1 MNLYWHNIQPAF
13 KLNGVHYKLD
23 ELSEI
28 AYSVIKEGDSF
39 EASIGVF
46 LLDWLTDKPTVEVYT
61 SGSTGKPK
69 KIILKKEH
77 MVNSAIATGKHF
89 NLSEGD
95 TALLCLS
102 CSGIAGKMMLVR
114 AMVLGLALDYVAPSS
129 TPLANTHSTYD
140 FAAMVPLQV
149 ENSLEQ
155 LPQIGTLIV
164 GGAPIAKSLKEKL
177 ELVSSKIFETY
188 GMTETITHIAVK
200 RIGNDYVK
208 SSTVENHVKSS
219 AVETY
224 FITLPDITVST
235 DNRGCLVINA
245 PNISDVEIITNDMV
259 ELIDD
264 NHFKW
269 LGRYDSIINSG
280 GIKLVPEQIE
290 AKLSSIIHS
299 RFFVAGMPDDTLG
312 QKLILLVEDEQV
324 SKTELFK
331 KINGLKELTKYEVP
345 KEIHLLKSFVETE
358 SGKID
363 REKTLLQIS

>member
-1 MNLYWHNIQPAF
+1 MNHYWHNIQPAF

-28 AYSVIKEGDSF
+28 GYSLIKEGDSF

-46 LLDWLTDKPTVEVYT
+46 LLDWITDKPTLEVYT
-61 SGSTGKPK
+61 SGSTGRPK

-77 MVNSAIATGKHF
+77 MVNSAIATGKCF

-114 AMVLGLALDYVAPSS
+114 AMVLGLVLDYVAPSS

-177 ELVSSKIFETY
+177 ELVSSNIFETY

-200 RIGNDYVK
+200 RIGANFHCHPELVEG
-208 SSTVENHVKSS
+208 TVE
-219 AVETY
+219 
-224 FITLPDITVST
+224 TLFNILPGTVISQ
-235 DNRGCLVINA
+235 DDRGCLVINA
-245 PNISDVEIITNDMV
+245 PNISDVEIITNDIV

-264 NHFKW
+264 KHFKW

-290 AKLSSIIHS
+290 SKLTSIIHS
-299 RFFVAGMPDDTLG
+299 RFFVAGIPDDTLG

-324 SKTELFK
+324 SKIDLLQ
-331 KINGLKELTKYEVP
+331 KIKGLKELTKYEVP
-345 KEIHLLKSFVETE
+345 KEIYLTKSFIETD

-363 REKTLLQIS
+363 REKTIKRT